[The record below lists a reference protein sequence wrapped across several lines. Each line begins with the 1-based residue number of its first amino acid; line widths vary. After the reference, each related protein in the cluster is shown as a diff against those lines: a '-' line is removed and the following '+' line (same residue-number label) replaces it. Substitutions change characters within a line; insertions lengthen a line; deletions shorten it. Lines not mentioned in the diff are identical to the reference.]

1 MAATAHKP
9 DPAFDAW
16 VDRAKAVSTLN
27 AAFKFGFSPK
37 GSAGRTT
44 RPTGEIAGPC
54 PRCGGVDR
62 FSVNATTGLWNC
74 RGAGKG
80 GADAISLA
88 RYLLIDAGFLEAVT
102 FLTGEAKP
110 GRPAT
115 EPTAEEIAA
124 HEAAL
129 AQRKADD
136 AVAREKTERANNQ
149 FREDERR
156 RCHALWRA
164 GERAPGSLVEA
175 YLRWRCIPS
184 VPAGA
189 KLRLHREIHLRH
201 PAGKDGAIVWTGPAM
216 LAPIAGNDGRFIGLH
231 MTWLDPA
238 LEPFTRVPVEWRR
251 EAFLETF
258 GLPLPSEKGKLVL
271 VIDGEKLDVKRS
283 RGTKQG
289 GHLVLVPAP
298 SGCVTRIVIGEG
310 IETVLSVWASMLDA
324 GEDLSTTEFWSSI
337 DLGNLGGKAVAS
349 IAHPTRK
356 KADKAGRL
364 FPVRV
369 GGPEPDVSDPSR
381 SIAIPDG
388 VDQVLILADGDSDRF
403 TVEMTVARA
412 SARWARPG
420 LTVRVAWPDE
430 GGDFNDMR
438 IRLVRARERA
448 SVPKRPQ

>member
-62 FSVNATTGLWNC
+62 FSVNAKTGLWNC

-88 RYLLIDAGFLEAVT
+88 RYLLIDASFLEAVT

-124 HEAAL
+124 QEAAL

-136 AVAREKTERANNQ
+136 AAAREKTERANNQ

-164 GERAPGSLVEA
+164 GESAPGSLVEA
-175 YLRWRCIPS
+175 YLRWRCIPG
-184 VPAGA
+184 VPVGA

-201 PAGKDGAIVWTGPAM
+201 PAGKHGAIFWTGPAM

-238 LEPFTRVPVEWRR
+238 L
-251 EAFLETF
+251 ADG
-258 GLPLPSEKGKLVL
+258 GLPAEAKGKLVA
-271 VIDGEKLDVKRS
+271 VVDGERLDVKRS

-298 SGCVTRIVIGEG
+298 SGRVTRIVIGEG
-310 IETVLSVWASMLDA
+310 IETVLSVWAAMLEA

-337 DLGNLGGKAVAS
+337 DLGNLGGKATRS
-349 IAHPTRK
+349 ISHPTRK

-364 FPVRV
+364 FPIRV
-369 GGPEPDVSDPSR
+369 SGPEPDVSDPSR
-381 SIAIPDG
+381 SIAIPHG

-420 LTVRVAWPDE
+420 LTVRVAWPED

-438 IRLVRARERA
+438 IRIVRERGRICA
-448 SVPKRPQ
+448 QQERGQS

>member
-1 MAATAHKP
+1 MAAASHKP

-16 VDRAKAVSTLN
+16 VDRAKAISTLN

-44 RPTGEIAGPC
+44 RATGEIAGPC

-88 RYLLIDAGFLEAVT
+88 RYLLIDSSFLEAVT
-102 FLTGEAKP
+102 FLTGEPKP
-110 GRPAT
+110 GRPST
-115 EPTAEEIAA
+115 EPTEEELAA
-124 HEAAL
+124 AAAAL

-136 AVAREKTERANNQ
+136 EAARAKTERANNQ

-164 GERAPGSLVEA
+164 GEAAPGSLVEA
-175 YLRWRCIPS
+175 YLRWRCIPG

-201 PAGKDGAIVWTGPAM
+201 PAGRDGAIVWTGPAM

-238 LEPFTRVPVEWRR
+238 LAEGALPA
-251 EAFLETF
+251 EA
-258 GLPLPSEKGKLVL
+258 KGKLVMI
-271 VIDGEKLDVKRS
+271 VDGEKLDVKRS

-298 SGCVTRIVIGEG
+298 SAYVTRIVIGEG
-310 IETVLSVWASMLDA
+310 IETVLSVWASMLEA
-324 GEDLSTTEFWSSI
+324 GEDLATTEFWSSI

-369 GGPEPDVSDPSR
+369 GGPEPDVSDPNR

-403 TVEMTVARA
+403 TVETTVARA

-420 LTVRVAWPDE
+420 LTVRVAWPED

-438 IRLVRARERA
+438 IRLVRERHAKEA
-448 SVPKRPQ
+448 SHD

>member
-44 RPTGEIAGPC
+44 RATGEISGPC

-88 RYLLIDAGFLEAVT
+88 RYLMIDGGFLEAVT
-102 FLTGEAKP
+102 FLTGEPKP
-110 GRPAT
+110 GRPAID
-115 EPTAEEIAA
+115 PTPEEQAA
-124 HEAAL
+124 QEAAL
-129 AQRKADD
+129 AKRKADD
-136 AVAREKTERANNQ
+136 AAAREKTERANNQ

-175 YLRWRCIPS
+175 YLRWRCIPG

-189 KLRLHREIHLRH
+189 KLRLRSEIHLRH
-201 PAGKDGAIVWTGPAM
+201 PSGKDGAIVWTGPAM

-238 LEPFTRVPVEWRR
+238 L
-251 EAFLETF
+251 ADG
-258 GLPLPSEKGKLVL
+258 GLPAEAKGKLVMF
-271 VIDGEKLDVKRS
+271 VDGERLDVKRS

-289 GHLVLVPAP
+289 GHLVLVPAS
-298 SGCVTRIVIGEG
+298 SGRVTRIVIGEG
-310 IETVLSVWASMLDA
+310 IETVLSVWAAMLEA

-337 DLGNLGGKAVAS
+337 DLGNLGGKATRS
-349 IAHPTRK
+349 ISHPTRK

-369 GGPEPDVSDPSR
+369 SGPEPDVSDPSR
-381 SIAIPDG
+381 SIAIPGG

-420 LTVRVAWPDE
+420 LTVRVAWPDD

-438 IRLVRARERA
+438 IRLVRERERVA
-448 SVPKRPQ
+448 DRPAAAEV

>member
-1 MAATAHKP
+1 MAAAPHRP

-16 VDRAKAVSTLN
+16 VDRAKAISTLN
-27 AAFKFGFSPK
+27 AAFKFSFSPK

-74 RGAGKG
+74 RGTGKG

-88 RYLLIDAGFLEAVT
+88 RYLLIDASFLEAVT
-102 FLTGEAKP
+102 FLTGEPKP

-124 HEAAL
+124 QEAAL

-136 AVAREKTERANNQ
+136 EAARAKTERANNQ

-164 GERAPGSLVEA
+164 GEAAPGSLVEA
-175 YLRWRCIPS
+175 YLRWRCIPG

-201 PAGKDGAIVWTGPAM
+201 PAGRDGAIVWTGPAM

-238 LEPFTRVPVEWRR
+238 LAEG
-251 EAFLETF
+251 A
-258 GLPLPSEKGKLVL
+258 LPADAKGKLVL

-298 SGCVTRIVIGEG
+298 SAYVTRIVIGEG
-310 IETVLSVWASMLDA
+310 IETVLSVWAAMLEA

-356 KADKAGRL
+356 KADKTGRL
-364 FPVRV
+364 FPLRV

-381 SIAIPDG
+381 SIAIPDS
-388 VDQVLILADGDSDRF
+388 VEQVLILADGDSDRF

-420 LTVRVAWPDE
+420 LTVRVAWPED

-438 IRLVRARERA
+438 IRLVRERERA
-448 SVPKRPQ
+448 QAERERDMA

>member
-1 MAATAHKP
+1 MAAIAHKP

-16 VDRAKAVSTLN
+16 VDRAKAISTLN
-27 AAFKFGFSPK
+27 GAFRFGFSPK

-44 RPTGEIAGPC
+44 RATGEISGPC

-62 FSVNATTGLWNC
+62 FSVNASTGLWNC

-88 RYLLIDAGFLEAVT
+88 RYLLIDAGFLEAVA
-102 FLTGEAKP
+102 FLTGEPKP

-115 EPTAEEIAA
+115 EPTPEELAA
-124 HEAAL
+124 AAAAL
-129 AQRKADD
+129 ANRKADD
-136 AVAREKTERANNQ
+136 EAARAKTERANNQ

-164 GERAPGSLVEA
+164 GDAAPGSLAEA
-175 YLRWRCIPS
+175 YLRWRCIPG

-189 KLRLHREIHLRH
+189 KLRLHRQIHLRH

-238 LEPFTRVPVEWRR
+238 L
-251 EAFLETF
+251 ADG
-258 GLPLPSEKGKLVL
+258 GLPADAKGKLVL
-271 VIDGEKLDVKRS
+271 VIDGETLDVKRS

-298 SGCVTRIVIGEG
+298 SGRVTRIVIGEG
-310 IETVLSVWASMLDA
+310 IETVLSVWAAMLEA
-324 GEDLSTTEFWSSI
+324 GEDLATTEFWSSI
-337 DLGNLGGKAVAS
+337 DLGNLGGKATAS
-349 IAHPTRK
+349 IVHPTRK

-364 FPVRV
+364 SPVRV

-381 SIAIPDG
+381 SIAIPAA

-420 LTVRVAWPDE
+420 LTVRVAWPED

-438 IRLVRARERA
+438 IRLVRERERSRTLHEA
-448 SVPKRPQ
+448 FTP